1 MHYELYIDLFFLE
14 NFMMDSLLL
23 FVTERITGGKYSFKG
38 VLSGAFLGSVLT
50 CLMVVVSVPAWMK
63 NIAFYLVI
71 PFCMLWLKNRKQC
84 MLQILK
90 GMGLLYLF
98 GMFLG
103 GTLMMFRPYLHYIS
117 LFYGIA
123 VLSSQGILM
132 AWKFLKVLKIEQER
146 CCEVILFTETD
157 SYKVHALRDTGNCL
171 TDPLSGEGVH
181 VLDCNFYHQVMKE
194 AMKFRYIP
202 YRSVHGSGIMKIF
215 RIRKMCVEIN
225 EKEWIESP
233 LIGVSESPISG
244 EEDYQLILNC
254 KVQML

>member
-146 CCEVILFTETD
+146 CCEVILFTGTD

-181 VLDCNFYHQVMKE
+181 VLDCNFYHQEMKE
-194 AMKFRYIP
+194 AMEFRYIP